1 MKTLAKIFA
10 MSLLT
15 LAVTYGYA
23 QKLSDASPMK
33 QKIQSLNNKLAQAMI
48 ENNESLILS
57 YYTEDAVSLPNYN
70 PMLNGIGAIK
80 KYQQEGEAMGNE
92 IKSMKFVTQSVE
104 EQGNAL
110 IEVGTYD
117 ITMFVKNMD
126 REIRDQGKYLT
137 IWKKQADGTY
147 KMAYEVWNSDEN
159 PVQRMKGQ
167 QPDGNQK
174 GVREQKQERL
184 NQHGGGQLK
193 SSEKNPGSEVKK
205 K

>member
-1 MKTLAKIFA
+1 MKTLSKVFA
-10 MSLLT
+10 MSLLM
-15 LAVTYGYA
+15 LAVTYGYG

-48 ENNESLILS
+48 EKDENLILS

-70 PMLNGIGAIK
+70 PMLNGIDAIK
-80 KYQQEGEAMGNE
+80 KYQHEGEAMGNE
-92 IKSMKFVTQSVE
+92 IKSMNFVTQSVE
-104 EQGNAL
+104 EQGDAL
-110 IEVGTYD
+110 IEVGSYD

-159 PVQRMKGQ
+159 PMQRMKGQ
-167 QPDGNQK
+167 QPDGKQK

-184 NQHGGGQLK
+184 NQGGGGQLK
-193 SSEKNPGSEVKK
+193 SSEKNPVSEVKK